1 MAQDYKTR
9 RPVSLTRRFVS
20 YLTQQEVTV
29 MATKWPESVEDIL
42 DGDHAVMLAYATP
55 ACGVV
60 LAPVSNF
67 GLHDRAAGVVTVN
80 SSVGAWKKLDRIR
93 RNPHVALAFHTR
105 AHATNDRPE
114 YVLVQ
119 GRAALAP
126 PVPDYPSTVLENW
139 ERLEPW
145 RDLGPLWKRWLRV
158 YALRVEI
165 RIKIE
170 RLVIWPDLGC
180 HGEAVVHGAALPSE
194 PPPPQAAP
202 AKGTAPRVNHSRAA
216 RRAARLPHVLLG
228 WVGADGYP
236 TAIPVQVSGTDER
249 GILLDCPV
257 IPPTGGRRAG
267 LTAHWFSQGVVG
279 QRQRI
284 HTGWMEVP
292 PTEGPVTY
300 APHTSAAYRM
310 PASRLVY
317 RTAVGLETRR
327 RYRQARRAAAAVS
340 TERMGT
346 RNRGAPGTRR
356 AP

>member
-1 MAQDYKTR
+1 
-9 RPVSLTRRFVS
+9 
-20 YLTQQEVTV
+20 VTV
-29 MATKWPESVEDIL
+29 TATQWPDSVEEIL

-55 ACGVV
+55 GRGVV

-67 GLHDRAAGVVTVN
+67 GLHQRAVGVVTVN

-93 RNPHVALAFHTR
+93 RNPQVALAFHTR
-105 AHATNDRPE
+105 AHATNDRAE

-126 PVPDYPSTVLENW
+126 PVPDYPSTVVDNW

-165 RIKIE
+165 RITVE
-170 RLVIWPDLGC
+170 RVVIWPDLGC
-180 HGEAVVHGAALPSE
+180 RGEAVVHGADLPSE
-194 PPPPQAAP
+194 RPLPQAAP
-202 AKGTAPRVNHSRAA
+202 AKGTAPRINHRRAA
-216 RRAARLPHVLLG
+216 RRAARLPNVLLG
-228 WVGADGYP
+228 WLGADGFP
-236 TAIPVQVSGTDER
+236 VAIPVRASGADER
-249 GILLDCPV
+249 GILLDCAET
-257 IPPTGGRRAG
+257 PPSGGRRAG
-267 LTAHWFSQGVVG
+267 LTAHWFSHGVVG

-292 PTEGPVTY
+292 PTGGSVTY

-317 RTAVGLETRR
+317 RTAAGLETRR
-327 RYRQARRAAAAVS
+327 RYRQARRAGVAV
-340 TERMGT
+340 G
-346 RNRGAPGTRR
+346 
-356 AP
+356 